1 MGGAS
6 GGGGLADSPMFR
18 ARTEE
23 LERGAAVLQARGAG
37 LLAAAERYQASLA
50 AQKVAQLDFA
60 QALRTFCAEGSG
72 WAGEGALE
80 QHAEI
85 FADLAECQELLHSQ
99 FEHVACQPLHRLLKD
114 KNQAVQEQHRRM
126 ERRLGEYDQTRRKYL
141 ALQRGADR
149 ADVEERLREQLEAA
163 RLGYDSERFELR
175 RQLHEVRSAGRYEF
189 LYSLGGAMDA
199 HVRYFAQG
207 VQVLGKLDCS
217 IQAALELADQRK
229 ARGLEEMEAWKAG
242 VRAYSD
248 VQARDSEAR
257 ASASQDGVGASG
269 NGAGPVQM
277 TSVQSERAQEI
288 EALIR
293 AAEASDAAPEALHQG
308 YLLKRSSNMIG
319 NWKRRYFV
327 LDSGGTLSYVSGAKG
342 GSAKETVG
350 LTTSTLK
357 MDVDDSALRFCFRIV
372 SPDKTYTLQAENEQ
386 DRSEWMGAIQGAI
399 ASLLNKLSETAEDGE
414 GPGRARSSGNSLAGL
429 GTSSPAKKGCPAD
442 ANGSSEDQSPLH
454 ILRALPGNA
463 VCADCGGKL
472 PEWASLNLAVLLCI
486 ECSGI
491 HRRLG
496 VHVSKVRSLT
506 LDVKVWGPS
515 ILRLFQATGNAFVNG
530 LWEGEL
536 QEGGK
541 SDDSD
546 IWDAKD
552 DAPRARGLSLF
563 REASRGAAAKPLD
576 SEGFPSKKP
585 RAESSLTEKEK
596 YITMKYVQRAFVP
609 VQKVPE
615 GAPGWQ
621 EVLWEAAERG
631 QARDAMR
638 ALICGADAQ
647 ATCVTG
653 RAAALVRDMSTRA
666 QAAAE
671 TASGRVTAHPRLE
684 LSMWNG
690 AGLSA
695 LHFAAAAGDLA
706 VLELLALW
714 GAPLDQHDPF
724 YRTALHYCILTQW
737 DAGAK
742 LLLHKGASAKATDM
756 LRQSALEMAM
766 GRGNIADEELF
777 VLLAENT

>member
-1 MGGAS
+1 MGGAA
-6 GGGGLADSPMFR
+6 GGGGLADGPMFR

-23 LERGAAVLQARGAG
+23 LERGAAGLRARGTG

-50 AQKVAQLDFA
+50 AQKAAQLDFA
-60 QALRTFCAEGSG
+60 QALRAFCAEGSG
-72 WAGEGALE
+72 GAGEDALE
-80 QHAEI
+80 QYADV
-85 FADLAECQELLHSQ
+85 FSDLAECQELLHSQ

-141 ALQRGADR
+141 ALQRGDDR
-149 ADVEERLREQLEAA
+149 TDVEERLREQLEAA

-175 RQLHEVRSAGRYEF
+175 RQLHEVRSEGRYEF

-199 HVRYFAQG
+199 HVRYFTQGAQA
-207 VQVLGKLDCS
+207 LGKLDSS

-229 ARGLEEMEAWKAG
+229 ARGMEEMEAWKAG

-257 ASASQDGVGASG
+257 ASASQDDPGG

-293 AAEASDAAPEALHQG
+293 ASEASGAAPEALHQG

-327 LDSGGTLSYVSGAKG
+327 LDSGGTLSYISGAKG

-350 LTTSTLK
+350 LTTSTIK

-372 SPDKTYTLQAENEQ
+372 SPDKTYTLQAENDQ

-399 ASLLNKLSETAEDGE
+399 ASLLNKLSETAEGGE
-414 GPGRARSSGNSLAGL
+414 GPGHASSSGNSLAGL
-429 GTSSPAKKGCPAD
+429 SVCSPAKSGGPAD
-442 ANGSSEDQSPLH
+442 ANGPSEDHSPLNV
-454 ILRALPGNA
+454 LRELPGNA

-515 ILRLFQATGNAFVNG
+515 ILGLFQATGNAFVNG
-530 LWEGEL
+530 LWEGKL
-536 QEGGK
+536 QEAGK

-552 DAPRARGLSLF
+552 DVPRARGLSLF
-563 REASRGAAAKPLD
+563 REAGRGTAARPAG
-576 SEGFPSKKP
+576 SESFPGKKP
-585 RAESSLTEKEK
+585 KASSPLTEKEK

-609 VQKVPE
+609 AQKVPE
-615 GAPGWQ
+615 GVASWQ
-621 EVLWEAAERG
+621 EALWEAAERG

-638 ALICGADAQ
+638 ALACGADAQ

-653 RAAALVRDMSTRA
+653 RAAALVHDMSARA

-671 TASGRVTAHPRLE
+671 TASGRVTAHPHLE

-690 AGLSA
+690 SGLSA
-695 LHFAAAAGDLA
+695 LHFAAAAGDLIA
-706 VLELLALW
+706 LELLALC
-714 GAPLDQHDPF
+714 GAPLNQHDPF
-724 YRTALHYCILTQW
+724 HRTALHYCILAQW

-742 LLLHKGASAKATDM
+742 LLLHKGASAKAMDM